1 MLSMDFTHVS
11 NLLKKMN
18 RIVDTLKDA
27 NIEVS
32 GIEQELLLSYVKE
45 LHNVISGELKNG
57 QNGHSSNLPD
67 QKETVKPASD
77 SPVLSKNYE
86 SETPQPKPSL
96 REFSSEAKE
105 IKKPVAVDLVENKEL
120 KEASAPEPSPEPSP
134 ESSPEISS
142 EAASKSEVSSETMDE
157 QVPPKLKSIF
167 EIKNSNELSD
177 KLSFSPIKD
186 LRKSMGVNE
195 RIFTINELFGGDQ
208 KLFDDVFQHLNT
220 IDNYD
225 DAAEYLIERVAIP
238 NSWQDGERK
247 KKAEQF
253 VKLVYRR
260 YL

>member
-1 MLSMDFTHVS
+1 MS

-57 QNGHSSNLPD
+57 QNGHSPHLPD
-67 QKETVKPASD
+67 QKETAKPEPDTSAIQSDQYKEFPNATPSQTENSSKSKEVEKPA
-77 SPVLSKNYE
+77 
-86 SETPQPKPSL
+86 
-96 REFSSEAKE
+96 
-105 IKKPVAVDLVENKEL
+105 AVDLVEKKEVRESPAVENL
-120 KEASAPEPSPEPSP
+120 PDASHETAPETGPETPIEHIPS
-134 ESSPEISS
+134 
-142 EAASKSEVSSETMDE
+142 
-157 QVPPKLKSIF
+157 KLKAIF
-167 EIKNSNELSD
+167 EIRNSNELSD
-177 KLSFSPIKD
+177 KLSLSPIKD

-208 KLFDDVFQHLNT
+208 KLFDDVFQHLNA
-220 IDNYD
+220 IDNYS
-225 DAAEYLIERVAIP
+225 DAADYLIENVAIP
-238 NSWQDGERK
+238 NNWQDGERK

>member
-1 MLSMDFTHVS
+1 MDFTHVS

-57 QNGHSSNLPD
+57 QNGNGSHHPG
-67 QKETVKPASD
+67 QKEIVKS
-77 SPVLSKNYE
+77 VT
-86 SETPQPKPSL
+86 ETPAINIEHK
-96 REFSSEAKE
+96 
-105 IKKPVAVDLVENKEL
+105 I
-120 KEASAPEPSPEPSP
+120 EPSQT
-134 ESSPEISS
+134 ESSQPAYPSESKEVEKTAAVELAEKKEVKDEPAPKTSS
-142 EAASKSEVSSETMDE
+142 DVSAEVHEDQIPS
-157 QVPPKLKSIF
+157 KLKAIF
-167 EIKNSNELSD
+167 EIRNSNELSD
-177 KLSFSPIKD
+177 KLSLSPIKD

-208 KLFDDVFQHLNT
+208 KLFDDVFQHLNS
-220 IDNYD
+220 IDNYS
-225 DAAEYLIERVAIP
+225 DAAEYLIEHVAIP
-238 NSWQDGERK
+238 NNWQDGDRK